1 MSDYSKLKWGDFE
14 LENATRKN
22 SDCGVFGQK
31 HVRVLVLTCEIGI
44 KQSILK
50 P

>member
-1 MSDYSKLKWGDFE
+1 MSDYSKLKWGAFE

-31 HVRVLVLTCEIGI
+31 CVIAFPKLAIHG
-44 KQSILK
+44 
-50 P
+50 